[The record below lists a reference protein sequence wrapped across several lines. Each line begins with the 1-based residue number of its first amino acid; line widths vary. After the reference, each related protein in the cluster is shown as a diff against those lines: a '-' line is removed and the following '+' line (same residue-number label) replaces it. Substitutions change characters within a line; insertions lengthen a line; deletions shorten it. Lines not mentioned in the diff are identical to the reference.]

1 VIVDFLIYLLA
12 GALAGLLSGLFG
24 VGGGLIIVPILTF
37 VFASMAFPEQHI
49 MHMALG
55 TSLATIVF
63 TSISSARAHQQHL
76 NVDWMVVRRIS
87 TGIVLGT
94 LLGTALAASIQ
105 TLWLKV
111 IFAIFVFAV
120 ATQLILDLRPDA
132 KRSLP
137 GTLVTNLVG
146 AMIGVVSS
154 LVGIGGGTL
163 SVPFLIYC
171 NTAVKRAIGTS
182 AAIGFPIAVA
192 GTLGFVYQGWMNKQ
206 LPTYS
211 LGYVYLPAV
220 IGIAL
225 MSTLTAPLGARLAQH
240 LPANVLKKAFAVLLY
255 LISLKMISGLF

>member
-1 VIVDFLIYLLA
+1 MTINFLIFLFA

-37 VFASMAFPEQHI
+37 VFASMAFPEQHV

-55 TSLATIVF
+55 TSLATIIF
-63 TSISSARAHQQHL
+63 TSISSARAHHQNL

-87 TGIVLGT
+87 LGIVLGT
-94 LLGTALAASIQ
+94 LMGTVLAASIQ
-105 TLWLKV
+105 ALWLKV

-120 ATQLILDLRPDA
+120 ATQLILDLRLDA
-132 KRSLP
+132 TRSLP
-137 GTLVTNLVG
+137 SASITNLFG
-146 AMIGVVSS
+146 AIIGVVSS

-192 GTLGFVYQGWMNKQ
+192 GTLGFVYQGWMNNQ

-225 MSTLTAPLGARLAQH
+225 MSTITAPLGAKLAQH
-240 LPANVLKKAFAVLLY
+240 LTANVLKKAFALLLY
-255 LISLKMISGLF
+255 LISLKMI

>member
-1 VIVDFLIYLLA
+1 MTINFLIFLFA

-24 VGGGLIIVPILTF
+24 VGGGLIIVPILSF

-55 TSLATIVF
+55 TSLATIIF
-63 TSISSARAHQQHL
+63 TSISSARAHHQNL
-76 NVDWMVVRRIS
+76 NVNWMVVRRIS
-87 TGIVLGT
+87 LGIVLGT
-94 LLGTALAASIQ
+94 LLGTALAASTE

-120 ATQLILDLRPDA
+120 ATQLTLDVRPDA

-137 GTLVTNLVG
+137 STLVTNLFGVI
-146 AMIGVVSS
+146 IGVVSS

-171 NTAVKRAIGTS
+171 NTTVKHAIGTS

-192 GTLGFVYQGWMNKQ
+192 GTLGFVYQGWMVNQ
-206 LPTYS
+206 LPAYS
-211 LGYVYLPAV
+211 LGYVYLPAF

-225 MSTLTAPLGARLAQH
+225 MSTLIAPFGAKLAQH
-240 LPANVLKKAFAVLLY
+240 LPANMLKKAFAVLLY
-255 LISLKMISGLF
+255 LISLKMILG